1 MNGNPVRDAIL
12 GVCVGDALGVPVE
25 FSMREA
31 LRSNPVTG
39 MRSYGVWNQPKGTW
53 SDDSSL
59 TLCLAESLCH
69 GFDPEDIGQRFLRWY
84 REGYWGAHYEVF
96 DIGNATRTALER
108 LGSGAVAAREA
119 GLRDAGSNG
128 NGSLMRIAPMAFV
141 VRNLPRSERARLVA
155 ESSSITHGHARS
167 VLACDLYIEY
177 ALLLLEGRQVRDA
190 YEMWR
195 VWARAELAD
204 HPEYTHFQP
213 LIAGDI
219 GSCEEAE
226 IGSSGY
232 VVDTLQASMWC
243 LLTSRS
249 FAEAVLKAV
258 NLGGDTDTT
267 AAVTGGLA
275 GLAYGAAAIPLE
287 WVMALARLNDIE
299 KLCERLFAALERA

>member
-1 MNGNPVRDAIL
+1 MSSNPIRDALL

-25 FSMREA
+25 FALRQA

-39 MRSYGVWNQPKGTW
+39 LRGYGVWNQPKGTW

-59 TLCLAESLCH
+59 TFCLAESLCR
-69 GFDPEDIGQRFLRWY
+69 GIDVEDMGERFVRWY

-96 DIGNATRTALER
+96 DIGNATRTAIQR
-108 LGSGAVAAREA
+108 LSSGAVPAREA

-128 NGSLMRIAPMAFV
+128 NGSLMRIMPLALA
-141 VRNLPRSERARLVA
+141 VRRLPRSERARLVA
-155 ESSSITHGHARS
+155 DVSSITHGHARA

-177 ALLLLEGRQVRDA
+177 ALLLLDGKGVREA
-190 YEMWR
+190 YGAWR
-195 VWARAELAD
+195 LWAQEELAE
-204 HPEYTHFQP
+204 HPEIGHFRQ
-213 LIAGDI
+213 LVADDIATY
-219 GSCEEAE
+219 EEAA
-226 IGSSGY
+226 ISSSGY
-232 VVDTLQASMWC
+232 VVDTLTASLWC
-243 LLTSRS
+243 LLTGGS

-299 KLCERLFAALERA
+299 QLCERLHAALERA